1 MYVCIIMYMMYV
13 HIVAIVCVEMYLCK
27 IVTDFVPSIS
37 LEPAVHTVGQR
48 QEIICTAILIPGE
61 DVNNSVLLT
70 WVAPDGVNV
79 SDERVTIMSTV
90 VNGSNYT
97 SVLHFDYLMETD
109 SVGIYKCEIIS
120 NQSMIILPVDLQ
132 NLRGK
137 LINTVNIIMIHT
149 YNYIWLYTYI
159 T

>member
-70 WVAPDGVNV
+70 WVTPDGVNV
-79 SDERVTIMSTV
+79 SDERSRVTVMSTV

-97 SVLHFDYLMETD
+97 SVLRFDYLMETD
-109 SVGIYKCEIIS
+109 VGIYKCEIIS
-120 NQSMIILPVDLQ
+120 NQSMITLPVDLQ
-132 NLRGK
+132 DLRG
-137 LINTVNIIMIHT
+137 M
-149 YNYIWLYTYI
+149 
-159 T
+159 